1 MIQGWDK
8 LQKQLKAISD
18 ADYTPAL
25 EKGVREAILPEMQAL
40 TPVDE
45 GDLKAS
51 EDVVRENNTVSLVAG
66 SDEAHYALYVEMGTV
81 HQAAQPFMRPAI
93 DTKSDA
99 AMKIAAKEAENIIKK
114 VI

>member
-8 LQKQLKAISD
+8 LQQQLKAIAA

-25 EKGVREAILPEMQAL
+25 LKGVTEAILPEMQAL

-45 GDLKAS
+45 GELLES
-51 EDVVRENNTVSLVAG
+51 EGVIQEGNTVSMYAG
-66 SDEAHYALYVEMGTV
+66 TDHALPVEFGTV
-81 HQAAQPFMRPAI
+81 HQAAQPYMRPAL
-93 DTKSDA
+93 DTKSDE
-99 AMKIAAKEAENIIKK
+99 AMKIAAKEAEKIIKG